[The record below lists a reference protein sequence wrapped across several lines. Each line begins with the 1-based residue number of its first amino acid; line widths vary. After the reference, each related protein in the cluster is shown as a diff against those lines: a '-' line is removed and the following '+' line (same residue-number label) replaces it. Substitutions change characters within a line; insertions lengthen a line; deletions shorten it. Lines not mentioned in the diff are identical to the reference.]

1 MKYQPLY
8 SNNQFD
14 RFQLPDI
21 TYPQSF
27 WDWINSIDWDKLQPY
42 IRAGANALLNYLKK
56 AYPVMYS
63 KFGSLIE
70 SFVKAWLGGEEPPP
84 EPTVET
90 SDNTM
95 LYIMLGIVVLVLLMS
110 R

>member
-70 SFVKAWLGGEEPPP
+70 SFVKAWLGGEEPP

-95 LYIMLGIVVLVLLMS
+95 LYIILGIVVLVLLMS

>member
-70 SFVKAWLGGEEPPP
+70 SFVKAWLGGEEPP
-84 EPTVET
+84 ETTVET

-95 LYIMLGIVVLVLLMS
+95 LYIMLGIVVLVLLIS